1 MKYAAYVEEITWLAI
16 SPPPSWKA
24 ESLAAMTNGLTLTAR
39 MIKTEMQIERD
50 FYSFVKNSDLGK
62 AIKGKVYRPEMRP
75 ANATTEDLIVKFA
88 GLDANSAVQT
98 GVVIFNLYVPDI
110 PHADGR
116 MVPDKNRIGKLEEL
130 LLAFVE
136 TAGTEYV
143 ENRYDTDDD
152 AQREI
157 EQHCHTQESSLTA

>member
-1 MKYAAYVEEITWLAI
+1 
-16 SPPPSWKA
+16 
-24 ESLAAMTNGLTLTAR
+24 

-75 ANATTEDLIVKFA
+75 ANATTEDLIVKFLA
-88 GLDANSAVQT
+88 GLDEQVQT

-110 PHADGR
+110 PHVDGR

-136 TAGTEYV
+136 TAGGTEYWL
-143 ENRYDTDDD
+143 ETDTTPTTM
-152 AQREI
+152 RNEEI
-157 EQHCHTQESSLTA
+157 EQHFIYARIKFNRITE

>member
-1 MKYAAYVEEITWLAI
+1 
-16 SPPPSWKA
+16 
-24 ESLAAMTNGLTLTAR
+24 

-75 ANATTEDLIVKFA
+75 ANATTEDLIVKFLA
-88 GLDANSAVQT
+88 GLDEQVQT

-110 PHADGR
+110 PQADGR

-136 TAGTEYV
+136 TAGGTEYWL
-143 ENRYDTDDD
+143 ETDTTPTTM
-152 AQREI
+152 RNEEI
-157 EQHCHTQESSLTA
+157 EQHFIYARIKFNRITE

>member
-1 MKYAAYVEEITWLAI
+1 
-16 SPPPSWKA
+16 
-24 ESLAAMTNGLTLTAR
+24 

-75 ANATTEDLIVKFA
+75 ANATTEDLIVKFLA
-88 GLDANSAVQT
+88 GLDEQVQT
-98 GVVIFNLYVPDI
+98 GVVIFNLYVPDR

-136 TAGTEYV
+136 TAGGTEYWL
-143 ENRYDTDDD
+143 ETDTTPTTM
-152 AQREI
+152 RNEEI
-157 EQHCHTQESSLTA
+157 EQHFIYARIKFNRITE

>member
-1 MKYAAYVEEITWLAI
+1 
-16 SPPPSWKA
+16 
-24 ESLAAMTNGLTLTAR
+24 

-62 AIKGKVYRPEMRP
+62 AIRGKVYRPEMRP
-75 ANATTEDLIVKFA
+75 ANATTEDLIVKFLA
-88 GLDANSAVQT
+88 GLDEQVQT

-110 PHADGR
+110 LHADGR

-136 TAGTEYV
+136 TAGGTEYWL
-143 ENRYDTDDD
+143 ETDTTPTTM
-152 AQREI
+152 RNEEI
-157 EQHCHTQESSLTA
+157 EQHFIYARIKFNRITE

>member
-1 MKYAAYVEEITWLAI
+1 
-16 SPPPSWKA
+16 
-24 ESLAAMTNGLTLTAR
+24 

-75 ANATTEDLIVKFA
+75 ANATTEDLIVKFLA
-88 GLDANSAVQT
+88 GLDEQVQT
-98 GVVIFNLYVPDI
+98 GVVICNLYVPDI

-136 TAGTEYV
+136 TAGGTEYWL
-143 ENRYDTDDD
+143 ETDTTPTTM
-152 AQREI
+152 RNEEI
-157 EQHCHTQESSLTA
+157 EQHFIYARIKFNRITE

>member
-1 MKYAAYVEEITWLAI
+1 
-16 SPPPSWKA
+16 
-24 ESLAAMTNGLTLTAR
+24 

-75 ANATTEDLIVKFA
+75 ANATTEDLIVKFLA
-88 GLDANSAVQT
+88 GLDEQVQT
-98 GVVIFNLYVPDI
+98 SEVIFNLYVPDI

-136 TAGTEYV
+136 TAGGTEYWL
-143 ENRYDTDDD
+143 ETDTTPTTM
-152 AQREI
+152 RNEEI
-157 EQHCHTQESSLTA
+157 EQHFIYARIKFNRITE

>member
-1 MKYAAYVEEITWLAI
+1 
-16 SPPPSWKA
+16 
-24 ESLAAMTNGLTLTAR
+24 
-39 MIKTEMQIERD
+39 MQIERD

-75 ANATTEDLIVKFA
+75 ANATTGGFDRQSSSQDLMNRYKR
-88 GLDANSAVQT
+88 

-136 TAGTEYV
+136 TAGGTEYWTR
-143 ENRYDTDDD
+143 NRYDTDDD
-152 AQREI
+152 AQRGNRAAFHI
-157 EQHCHTQESSLTA
+157 RKNQV

>member
-1 MKYAAYVEEITWLAI
+1 
-16 SPPPSWKA
+16 
-24 ESLAAMTNGLTLTAR
+24 

-75 ANATTEDLIVKFA
+75 ANATTEDLIVKFLA
-88 GLDANSAVQT
+88 GLDEQVQT
-98 GVVIFNLYVPDI
+98 GVVIFFYVPDI

-130 LLAFVE
+130 LLSFVE
-136 TAGTEYV
+136 TAGGTEYWL
-143 ENRYDTDDD
+143 ETDTTPTTM
-152 AQREI
+152 RNEEI
-157 EQHCHTQESSLTA
+157 EQHFIYARIKFNRITE

>member
-1 MKYAAYVEEITWLAI
+1 
-16 SPPPSWKA
+16 
-24 ESLAAMTNGLTLTAR
+24 

-75 ANATTEDLIVKFA
+75 ANATTEDLIVKFLA
-88 GLDANSAVQT
+88 GLDEQVQT

-136 TAGTEYV
+136 TAGGTEYWL
-143 ENRYDTDDD
+143 ETDTTPKTM
-152 AQREI
+152 RNEEI
-157 EQHCHTQESSLTA
+157 EQHFIYARIKFNRITE